1 MQRVNGLSIKTLTMI
16 DYHTPSLKDLPK
28 DFFNWMKDSQVELL
42 IRQRWLKIYPNNVS
56 DIDKLWGNFSDR
68 EFMVNLERLWEKTLK
83 TDTDPIIKLLK
94 ERWYRH
100 NDEHWWN
107 FMKTPEWKIFII
119 DFWRSTVPKK

>member
-1 MQRVNGLSIKTLTMI
+1 MI
-16 DYHTPSLKDLPK
+16 D
-28 DFFNWMKDSQVELL
+28 
-42 IRQRWLKIYPNNVS
+42 
-56 DIDKLWGNFSDR
+56 
-68 EFMVNLERLWEKTLK
+68 LERLWEKSLK

-107 FMKTPEWKIFII
+107 FMRTPEWKIFII